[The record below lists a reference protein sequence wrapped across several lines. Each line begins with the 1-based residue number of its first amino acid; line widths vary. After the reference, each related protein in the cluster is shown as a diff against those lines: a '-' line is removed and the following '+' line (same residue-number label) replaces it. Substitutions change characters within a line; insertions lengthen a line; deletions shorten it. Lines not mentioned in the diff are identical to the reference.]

1 MMIQIGDGGRIG
13 CTTGARTEHD
23 ADLRYHAGTFGVAP
37 EDFAIAAKTVDALLN
52 ARAARVDQADD
63 RRPFA
68 ECQVHHPTDFTR
80 LRFAKRP
87 AEDGEILRVDEYRAP
102 VDPASAGHDAIT
114 VECLAIDRS
123 AGGVGFQLLK
133 TAAIKQEI
141 NALTSGQFT
150 TGVVASDALRT
161 TALPGAFAHG
171 AQFQHPRI
179 LTGRRLIACVDCLC
193 SRDMFLR
200 WSAIGLRHH
209 SVPPDM
215 PPISRRRSAAGL
227 SSIFYFTAAAQ
238 RTRRD

>member
-1 MMIQIGDGGRIG
+1 MTLICGID
-13 CTTGARTEHD
+13 
-23 ADLRYHAGTFGVAP
+23 AGTSGVAP
-37 EDFAIAAKTVDALLN
+37 EDFAVAAKTVHPFLD

-68 ECQVHHPTDFTR
+68 ERQVHHPTDFAR
-80 LRFAKRP
+80 LHFPKRP

-150 TGVVASDALRT
+150 TGMVASDALWT
-161 TALPGAFAHG
+161 AALPRAFAHG

-179 LTGRRLIACVDCLC
+179 LPGRRLIACVDCLY

-200 WSAIGLRHH
+200 WSAIGLCHH

-215 PPISRRRSAAGL
+215 PLTSRRHAAAGL
-227 SSIFYFTAAAQ
+227 SFIFYFTAAAQ